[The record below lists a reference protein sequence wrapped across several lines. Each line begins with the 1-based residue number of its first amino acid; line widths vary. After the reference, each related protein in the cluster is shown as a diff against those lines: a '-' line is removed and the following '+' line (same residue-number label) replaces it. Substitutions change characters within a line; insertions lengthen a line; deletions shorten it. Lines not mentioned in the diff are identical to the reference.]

1 MLMNGHYRAETREES
16 RRGEEGKAVGG
27 ERGEYSGVGTEGAA
41 VRKKGF
47 NLHLRFL

>member
-27 ERGEYSGVGTEGAA
+27 GERRVQRSGHRGSSGE
-41 VRKKGF
+41 KKR
-47 NLHLRFL
+47 L